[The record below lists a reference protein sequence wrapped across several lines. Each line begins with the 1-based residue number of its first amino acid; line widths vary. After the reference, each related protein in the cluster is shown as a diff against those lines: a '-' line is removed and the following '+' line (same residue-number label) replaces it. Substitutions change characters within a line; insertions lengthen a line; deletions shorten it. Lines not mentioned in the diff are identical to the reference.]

1 MRRMGGVGGV
11 INFLWCVSVFSTRGA
26 STARA
31 GFHFTVLT
39 GGNVEAGGVEGGGG
53 SGFRWEK
60 IKEDVNSRLNLD
72 WWTLLF
78 NMLFCASSV
87 ENRNFSSSVSLPVS
101 HTPAAPSHPDFL
113 SRWALP
119 VRPLRHRREEA
130 AFFGE
135 EGRGD
140 GPRGVGANHP
150 RTRLHYSNR
159 TARWIKGLE
168 SALKT
173 WPRAVRLIKNKKE
186 EWGSCRFV
194 CLLLL

>member
-1 MRRMGGVGGV
+1 MRRMGGGVGGV

-39 GGNVEAGGVEGGGG
+39 GGNVEAGGVEGGG

-60 IKEDVNSRLNLD
+60 IKEAVNSRLNLD

-130 AFFGE
+130 AFFGRRGGE
-135 EGRGD
+135 TDPEAWGRTTREHACIIQTGQ
-140 GPRGVGANHP
+140 RG
-150 RTRLHYSNR
+150 
-159 TARWIKGLE
+159 E
-168 SALKT
+168 SKA
-173 WPRAVRLIKNKKE
+173 WN
-186 EWGSCRFV
+186 
-194 CLLLL
+194 LL